1 MYICCHVHVL
11 HSEGIPAPTFS
22 EHHSFISRE
31 AGGQSLTAQILSALP
46 QILPLQRTL
55 SPQPPEVCPV
65 ATHCFMGILDAG
77 HLLCSDWE
85 KLTSTNR
92 SERIVVHPNL
102 HERQICLKNLR
113 KNSFSPFSP
122 TWNIYNES
130 VYRLLIVYLLMYVF
144 IFIININYNV
154 FLIINLF
161 DRLKRSHDSDYYNV
175 ASQTE

>member
-1 MYICCHVHVL
+1 MSHVHVL

-65 ATHCFMGILDAG
+65 ATHCFMGILNTG

-85 KLTSTNR
+85 KLPSTNR
-92 SERIVVHPNL
+92 SELFVVHPNL
-102 HERQICLKNLR
+102 HKRQICFQNLR
-113 KNSFSPFSP
+113 KNLVLLVLFPLHGMFTINQFVDFWSC
-122 TWNIYNES
+122 IYWCMS
-130 VYRLLIVYLLMYVF
+130 SYLLLISIIMYF
-144 IFIININYNV
+144 
-154 FLIINLF
+154 
-161 DRLKRSHDSDYYNV
+161 
-175 ASQTE
+175 

>member
-1 MYICCHVHVL
+1 MSHEHVL
-11 HSEGIPAPTFS
+11 HSKGIPAPTFS

-92 SERIVVHPNL
+92 SERFVVHQNL
-102 HERQICLKNLR
+102 HGRQICLKNLR
-113 KNSFSPFSP
+113 KNYFSPFFPLNGMFTMNRFVDFWS
-122 TWNIYNES
+122 WIYW
-130 VYRLLIVYLLMYVF
+130 YVF
-144 IFIININYNV
+144 IFVININYNV
-154 FLIINLF
+154 FVI
-161 DRLKRSHDSDYYNV
+161 R
-175 ASQTE
+175 